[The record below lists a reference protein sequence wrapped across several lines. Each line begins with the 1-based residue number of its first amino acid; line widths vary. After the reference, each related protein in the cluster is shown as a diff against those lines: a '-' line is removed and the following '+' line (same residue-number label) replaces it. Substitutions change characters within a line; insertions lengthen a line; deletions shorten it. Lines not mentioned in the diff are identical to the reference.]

1 MPYTLPLFGL
11 PSSSRCFF
19 LKSISLFPMYVAGK
33 LKDHVKHVI
42 VGRDVYRHDLVSPS
56 SLISVLLIG

>member
-1 MPYTLPLFGL
+1 VLLF
-11 PSSSRCFF
+11 
-19 LKSISLFPMYVAGK
+19 KVISLFPMYVAGK